1 MRDTIKDLNKA
12 SIAAA
17 TGISYSR
24 LRKFSTGV
32 VETLT
37 PQEIQKIYEYLLAI
51 ANKFKIN

>member
-37 PQEIQKIYEYLLAI
+37 P
-51 ANKFKIN
+51 